1 MEIIATFARW
11 SQLVANLILLGG
23 CIYLAVAGG
32 RRELFGNAWVVRLE
46 KLFPIF
52 ATIVVIGLVGVLATT
67 TGKATGVEA
76 NVWKPEAWVSIVQHT
91 NMGHMWAL
99 RAVSALFLLAIT
111 VFISL
116 KRERARWHYIVGA
129 FIASLPLI
137 ASAMVSHAGADE
149 KSILYVPVY
158 AAHILVAG
166 TWFGALPAFLLIIF
180 DRHNC
185 DAKGVQLVLNIESLR
200 KFSFIALPIMIAIIL
215 TGLILTDRMVEGD
228 YHALVA
234 SAYGWALVIKIALLV
249 VILLIAHQAR
259 ARWLPLFGQVC
270 EIRNHPDLNSEG
282 EGKDNF
288 SFLARWWVKKTGQ
301 VEGGSYPE
309 MASEPD
315 SGVVKLRKWI
325 RIEFIIAL
333 FLILSA
339 TILSNSV
346 PAKHAMVEN
355 WPYPFRFTID
365 GTIGA
370 GSLKDPTVQFF
381 LGLGVFLFITAAG
394 IFGISKRK
402 GWSGRKR
409 GVVTSLLVIAGA
421 AVILPQFAVNAYPET
436 YRNTPVPFDA
446 ISISNGSVHFSEFCS
461 SCHGP
466 QGKGNGI
473 LAKTLPKT
481 PADLLT
487 EPHTARHT
495 AGDFFHWLGYGIEGT
510 GMPGFINSLSEED
523 RWDTV
528 NYIHAMSRG
537 YQARLLSSQVVP
549 DKPSIAPPVF
559 QFTDYHG
566 NAGTLKDYRQSSNV
580 MLVFFSWPK
589 SLGRLKE
596 ISENY
601 EQLKNLNTVVLAVP
615 LDGYSEAAIAKFAS
629 HTPVEV
635 VKDGWFEIKNSY
647 ALYRRTLKYP
657 DILGSGNVPNHME
670 FIVDRFGY
678 LRARWIPSLDQS
690 GWDNLSLLTSQ
701 LKQLN
706 QEREILPPPKDHV
719 H

>member
-11 SQLVANLILLGG
+11 SQLVANLILLGS
-23 CIYLAVAGG
+23 CIYLAVAGS
-32 RRELFGNAWVVRLE
+32 RQALFGNAWVVRLE
-46 KLFPIF
+46 KLFPIL
-52 ATIVVIGLVGVLATT
+52 ATVIVIGLVGVLATT
-67 TGKATGVEA
+67 TGQATGVEA
-76 NVWKPEAWVSIVQHT
+76 NAWKPEAWVNIVQHT

-99 RAVSALFLLAIT
+99 RAVFALFLFAVAI
-111 VFISL
+111 FISL
-116 KRERARWHYIVGA
+116 KRERVRWHYIVGA
-129 FIASLPLI
+129 CIASLPLI
-137 ASAMVSHAGADE
+137 TSAMVSHAGADE
-149 KSILYVPVY
+149 NFMLYVPVY
-158 AAHILVAG
+158 AIHILVAG
-166 TWFGALPAFLLIIF
+166 AWFGALPAFLLIIF

-185 DAKGVQLVLNIESLR
+185 DAKGDQLVLNIESLR
-200 KFSFIALPIMIAIIL
+200 KFSFIALPIMVAIVV
-215 TGLILTDRMVEGD
+215 TGLILTDRMVESD

-234 SAYGWALVIKIALLV
+234 STYGWALVIKISLLV
-249 VILLIAHQAR
+249 IILLIAYQAR
-259 ARWLPLFGQVC
+259 ARWLPSFERVC
-270 EIRNHPDLNSEG
+270 DVINHSNSEEKSKG
-282 EGKDNF
+282 NF
-288 SFLARWWVKKTGQ
+288 SFFRKWQNKTGEAE
-301 VEGGSYPE
+301 VNHCPE
-309 MASEPD
+309 MTPE
-315 SGVVKLRKWI
+315 SGVAKLRKWV
-325 RIEFIIAL
+325 RIEFVIAL
-333 FLILSA
+333 FLVLFA

-355 WPYPFRFTID
+355 WPYSFRFTID
-365 GTIGA
+365 GSIGA
-370 GSLKDPTVQFF
+370 GSLRDPTVQFF
-381 LGLGVFLFITAAG
+381 LGLGVFLFAAAAG
-394 IFGISKRK
+394 VFGISKRK
-402 GWSGRKR
+402 GWSRKKR
-409 GVVTSLLVIAGA
+409 GIITGSLLITGIA
-421 AVILPQFAVNAYPET
+421 VVLPQFAVDAYPET
-436 YRNTPVPFDA
+436 YRDTPVPFDA

-461 SCHGP
+461 SCHGL

-481 PADLLT
+481 PVDLLT

-589 SLGRLKE
+589 SLSRLKE
-596 ISENY
+596 ISESY
-601 EQLKNLNTVVLAVP
+601 EQLKKLNTVVLAVP
-615 LDGYSEAAIAKFAS
+615 LDGYSEAAVAKFAS
-629 HTPVEV
+629 RAPIEIVR
-635 VKDGWFEIKNSY
+635 DGWFEIKNSY

-657 DILGSGNVPNHME
+657 DILGSGSVPNHME

-690 GWDNLSLLTSQ
+690 GWDNLNLLTSQ

-706 QEREILPPPKDHV
+706 QEKEILPPPKDHV